1 MNVTANTTN
10 EQLPIMKGNFNLDGS
25 LQTTAYNY
33 TSPLMNTWTNNKFI
47 SNNKE
52 IAKEAKTKKFN
63 YRPRSGDS
71 SPTKMNQ
78 DGERM
83 KPNLLIG
90 NYSRQAPTYTQKPS
104 YMGSM
109 NDDNMGLIQL
119 SNNQPQPHQR
129 NIKKGVIGNKQ
140 NNIPNDM
147 YRIYGVN
154 KSDLGPYTAGN
165 TPKTSSGK
173 RNPSGNN
180 HFGIR
185 INSQMV
191 PTRVSQR
198 TSHGNRSVSPNRLP
212 DQNTANEKELYT
224 GQNRPNMVDILK
236 FQARTNLKNLEK
248 DMSSLLGRNKKI
260 LKKKKIGKGA
270 MNYYGFSKPTPTHKR
285 VKSSAISKDPIAAV
299 HKRLNKTPLNPSPM
313 NRNNNSQVN
322 GIKGFSY
329 MPLNQNS
336 FGRQKDSRTESNK
349 PFNRNESRKKYR
361 DGSSESNITDSYFKS
376 FDSKRIKKKKKVKKV
391 LPGSGIQTNF

>member
-1 MNVTANTTN
+1 
-10 EQLPIMKGNFNLDGS
+10 
-25 LQTTAYNY
+25 
-33 TSPLMNTWTNNKFI
+33 
-47 SNNKE
+47 
-52 IAKEAKTKKFN
+52 
-63 YRPRSGDS
+63 
-71 SPTKMNQ
+71 
-78 DGERM
+78 
-83 KPNLLIG
+83 
-90 NYSRQAPTYTQKPS
+90 
-104 YMGSM
+104 M
-109 NDDNMGLIQL
+109 NDNNMGLIQL
-119 SNNQPQPHQR
+119 SNNPPQPHQR